1 MVFSNLIFLFIF
13 LPAVLFF
20 YYVSPKNKIVWK
32 NYILLI
38 FSLFFYFY
46 GEPRLIVVLL
56 ISLFLN
62 YLFGLT
68 MDKPYKKLTLILAI
82 ILNVGNLIYFKY
94 TNFFITNIN
103 SLFNSNIQLINIIM
117 PIGIS
122 FYTFQAM
129 SYVIDSYRNPKLIQK
144 NPLFVFLYVIM
155 FPQLIAGPIVRYED
169 VALQIVNRN
178 HSFEKFSSGINRF
191 IQGLSKKVLLANSFA
206 LIADNI
212 FGTGTAIINSSLA
225 WLGAIAYTFQ
235 IYYDFSGYSDM
246 AIGLGRMF
254 GFEFLENFNYPYI
267 SKSITEFWRR
277 WHISLSTWFRDY
289 VYIPLGGNRKGFY
302 RQILNILVVWFLTGF
317 WHGAEWNFMIWGMY
331 FAFILIIEKL
341 FLLKYLEKFK
351 LLNHIYSLFLIII
364 GWVIFRSESLG
375 QIIKYLQ
382 AMFSFSGGIHKDV
395 LYYLAQYKF
404 EFIFGFIFQIPFIMK
419 IKRNKFTETLL
430 IVVEIILFA
439 LVIMSLLQSTYNP
452 FIYFRF

>member
-13 LPAVLFF
+13 LPVVLFF
-20 YYVSPKNKIVWK
+20 YYVLPKNKIVWK

-46 GEPRLIVVLL
+46 GEPRLIIVLL

-68 MDKPYKKLTLILAI
+68 MDKSYKKITLTLAI

-94 TNFFITNIN
+94 TNFFIANIN
-103 SLFNSNIQLINIIM
+103 SLFNTNIQLLNIIM

-129 SYVIDSYRNPKLIQK
+129 SYVIDSYRHPKLIQK

-169 VALQIVNRN
+169 VALQIANRN

-212 FGTGTAIINSSLA
+212 FGMGTEINNYSLA

-341 FLLKYLEKFK
+341 FLLKYLNKFK
-351 LLNHIYSLFLIII
+351 ILNHIYSLLLIII
-364 GWVIFRSESLG
+364 GWVIFRSESLE
-375 QIIKYLQ
+375 QIVRYLQ

-395 LYYLAQYKF
+395 LFYLTQYKF
-404 EFIFGFIFQIPFIMK
+404 EFICGLIFQIPFIIK
-419 IKRNKFTETLL
+419 IKRNKYTEILL
-430 IVVEIILFA
+430 ICVEIILFA

>member
-169 VALQIVNRN
+169 V
-178 HSFEKFSSGINRF
+178 
-191 IQGLSKKVLLANSFA
+191 
-206 LIADNI
+206 
-212 FGTGTAIINSSLA
+212 
-225 WLGAIAYTFQ
+225 
-235 IYYDFSGYSDM
+235 
-246 AIGLGRMF
+246 
-254 GFEFLENFNYPYI
+254 
-267 SKSITEFWRR
+267 
-277 WHISLSTWFRDY
+277 
-289 VYIPLGGNRKGFY
+289 VYK
-302 RQILNILVVWFLTGF
+302 
-317 WHGAEWNFMIWGMY
+317 
-331 FAFILIIEKL
+331 
-341 FLLKYLEKFK
+341 
-351 LLNHIYSLFLIII
+351 
-364 GWVIFRSESLG
+364 
-375 QIIKYLQ
+375 
-382 AMFSFSGGIHKDV
+382 
-395 LYYLAQYKF
+395 
-404 EFIFGFIFQIPFIMK
+404 
-419 IKRNKFTETLL
+419 
-430 IVVEIILFA
+430 
-439 LVIMSLLQSTYNP
+439 
-452 FIYFRF
+452 